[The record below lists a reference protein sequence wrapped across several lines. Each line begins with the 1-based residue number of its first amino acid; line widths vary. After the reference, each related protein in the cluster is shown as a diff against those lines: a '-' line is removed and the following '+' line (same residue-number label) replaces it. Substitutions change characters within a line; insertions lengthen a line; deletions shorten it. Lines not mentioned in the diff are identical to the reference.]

1 VLFELFQQ
9 NADTGEPLEVSPIE
23 GGRVR
28 IAGTLANA
36 QLLAG
41 IRERLATLP
50 NANRV
55 DFEIFS
61 ATQAASAIHGGN
73 TLRQELSGTNGD
85 APAAEQVRNALLAQ
99 GLKGT
104 ALQNAEQKFA
114 SSALSHAQTALQHA
128 YALDRL
134 GAILRLAE
142 GFSLN
147 PDTRLKWTQMVERH
161 SATALTELRLLRLQL
176 DSISMDAGAIPA
188 ADAPEITNATAFA
201 HAASELRLK
210 AQSVNQDVV
219 NLFAGSAVDLSPGQ
233 ARESIARLRTA
244 LPAAE
249 ATQLRS
255 FASRMTRGNPSRQNE
270 VGEMRPR

>member
-1 VLFELFQQ
+1 
-9 NADTGEPLEVSPIE
+9 
-23 GGRVR
+23 
-28 IAGTLANA
+28 
-36 QLLAG
+36 
-41 IRERLATLP
+41 
-50 NANRV
+50 
-55 DFEIFS
+55 
-61 ATQAASAIHGGN
+61 
-73 TLRQELSGTNGD
+73 
-85 APAAEQVRNALLAQ
+85 
-99 GLKGT
+99 
-104 ALQNAEQKFA
+104 
-114 SSALSHAQTALQHA
+114 
-128 YALDRL
+128 
-134 GAILRLAE
+134 
-142 GFSLN
+142 
-147 PDTRLKWTQMVERH
+147 MVERH